1 MSNIL
6 TKERISLNRMM
17 IYIYIYIPTSVAKNS
32 TMKIPNEVYPKPL
45 FIVIQIYN
53 DIHFSP
59 QVLMIIV

>member
-17 IYIYIYIPTSVAKNS
+17 IYIYIPTSVAKNS